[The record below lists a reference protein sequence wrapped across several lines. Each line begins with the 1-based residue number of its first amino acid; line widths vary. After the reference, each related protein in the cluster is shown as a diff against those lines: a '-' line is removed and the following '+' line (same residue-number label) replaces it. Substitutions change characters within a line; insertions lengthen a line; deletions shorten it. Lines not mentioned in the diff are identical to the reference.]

1 MDTRTTCAFAAGV
14 ALGCAVAYVAVRS
27 LPTLA
32 SQPHAEPVQAAHT
45 PPLRPA
51 EAQQPAAA
59 TGVSLDDDIL
69 GEQLTRNVQ
78 FFGRESQQRVCDAF
92 VVVVGLG
99 VRCAVDL
106 VPLA

>member
-1 MDTRTTCAFAAGV
+1 
-14 ALGCAVAYVAVRS
+14 
-27 LPTLA
+27 
-32 SQPHAEPVQAAHT
+32 
-45 PPLRPA
+45 
-51 EAQQPAAA
+51 
-59 TGVSLDDDIL
+59 VSLDDDIL

-99 VRCAVDL
+99 VRGAVAL